1 MLCWDRNALHACLH
15 STEQKAAFE
24 SISAFLDQAEAQEPT
39 IIFLSSN
46 KSHLIANVPGQK
58 KKKENFFLLVEA
70 AGILPPGWLDLK
82 EVKCLHKVSW
92 QQFPSVWALGL
103 A

>member
-24 SISAFLDQAEAQEPT
+24 SISAFLDQAEAQEPA

-46 KSHLIANVPGQK
+46 KSHLIANVPGPK
-58 KKKENFFLLVEA
+58 KKRRISFY
-70 AGILPPGWLDLK
+70 W
-82 EVKCLHKVSW
+82 
-92 QQFPSVWALGL
+92 
-103 A
+103 

>member
-1 MLCWDRNALHACLH
+1 M
-15 STEQKAAFE
+15 S
-24 SISAFLDQAEAQEPT
+24 QA
-39 IIFLSSN
+39 
-46 KSHLIANVPGQK
+46 KK